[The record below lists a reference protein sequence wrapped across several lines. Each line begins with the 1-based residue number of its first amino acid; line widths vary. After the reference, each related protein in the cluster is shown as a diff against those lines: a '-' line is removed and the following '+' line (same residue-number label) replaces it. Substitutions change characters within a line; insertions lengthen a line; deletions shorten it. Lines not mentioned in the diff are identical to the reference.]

1 MLQINHTLIEIIQG
15 DIILQELDAIV
26 NSANNKLVMGGGLA
40 LKIRNKAGFK
50 VQEEA
55 NKLAPIKIGEAVITS
70 GGKLKAKYII
80 HAATMGM
87 DFITNENIIREST
100 KNSFK
105 VVKENNITSIA
116 FPALGCGVGKFSKE
130 QTAKILIEEAIFFCQ
145 NSDFLK
151 KIVYVLYDEKS
162 YKIFQ
167 NVIVEHLKTIQ
178 NKIFKYPL
186 PTVDA
191 IIKKD
196 DKIILIERKN
206 PPFGWAL
213 PGGFVEYGESL
224 EQAII
229 REVKEETNLEI
240 ETLEQFHT
248 YSAPNRDPRFH
259 TITTVFIVSCKG
271 KIKAQSDAQKVN
283 EFNFNELPENMAFD
297 HKKVIN
303 DWMKSGTISKS

>member
-15 DIILQELDAIV
+15 DITLQEVDAIV
-26 NSANNKLVMGGGLA
+26 NPANNKLIMGGGLA
-40 LKIRNKAGFK
+40 LKIRNKSG
-50 VQEEA
+50 VQVQKEA
-55 NKLAPIKIGEAVITS
+55 DKLAPIQVGDAVITS
-70 GGKLKAKYII
+70 AGKLKAKYII

-87 DFITNENIIREST
+87 DFITNENIIRESV

-105 VVKENNITSIA
+105 IAKENNFASIV
-116 FPALGCGVGKFSKE
+116 FPALGCGVGKFPKE
-130 QTAKILIEEAIFFCQ
+130 QAAKILIEEAIFFCQ
-145 NSDFLK
+145 KIDCLK

-162 YKIFQ
+162 YITFQ
-167 NVIVEHLKTIQ
+167 NVIKEHLKTIQ

-191 IIKKD
+191 IIKKN
-196 DKIILIERKN
+196 DKIVLIERKN

-240 ETLEQFHT
+240 ETLKQFHT

-283 EFNFNELPENMAFD
+283 EFNLNQLPENMAFD
-297 HKKVIN
+297 HKKVIA
-303 DWMKSGTISKS
+303 DWIKSEAISK